1 MKSPSLRRISALV
14 ALAVLFTGTSH
25 AESAAGFAPTG
36 KVCASIYVDCV
47 PGARFSAQTCSCVP
61 ESDPGNICPALDCG
75 RGQSMNRM
83 TCRCTPDGD
92 GDFHTYEKFG
102 ADLRDAV
109 GSGNQGSAGAMLSAR
124 FDGLAS
130 AGDTGAP
137 VVAAY
142 AAAPSVAGYTGGYS
156 TRLSRHVEPGDVP
169 SPDEVKK
176 PLPPPA
182 PGKPKLRRAI
192 FTGERPRIVLA
203 TDNDANPKNSD
214 NAIVGATAGA
224 IAGSAGGALGAAAG
238 MAAGALAGAHQD
250 QQEKARKDEKSY
262 DDGKRAWE
270 KDHGR

>member
-1 MKSPSLRRISALV
+1 MKSPSLRRNSVLV
-14 ALAVLFTGTSH
+14 ALAVLFARTSH
-25 AESAAGFAPTG
+25 AESSAGFAPTG
-36 KVCASIYVDCV
+36 KVCASIYVECV

-61 ESDPGNICPALDCG
+61 ESDRGNICPALDCG
-75 RGQSMNRM
+75 EGQRMNRM

-92 GDFHTYEKFG
+92 FHTYEKFG
-102 ADLRDAV
+102 AELRDAV
-109 GSGNQGSAGAMLSAR
+109 GSSNQGSAGAMLSAR

-130 AGDTGAP
+130 AGDAGAP

-142 AAAPSVAGYTGGYS
+142 AAASSVSGYTGGYS
-156 TRLSRHVEPGDVP
+156 ERLSRHVEPEDVP
-169 SPDEVKK
+169 SPNEIKK
-176 PLPPPA
+176 PLPPSG
-182 PGKPKLRRAI
+182 PGKPKLQRAI
-192 FTGERPRIVLA
+192 FSGNRSRIVLA
-203 TDNDANPKNSD
+203 TDSDANPKTSD

-224 IAGSAGGALGAAAG
+224 IAGSAGGVVGAATG